1 MKIYKIIPML
11 ILSAFS
17 VGAQLTV
24 EDITT
29 DSVNLFVDNKETAKS
44 SRVALGAT
52 VLLPGLGHQYIGRS
66 NSALVYFTAD
76 ILSLFGAIFSEQYSR
91 KLQSDARGYA
101 GQYAFVQPENKNG
114 RYWQMVGSFN
124 SMREYNEAVSLNR
137 MDSDAYEDESYNW
150 YWADESYKDE
160 YNKIR
165 NNSHKFHTAT
175 AFFIGAMVLNRI
187 VSFVDIRSSTRHK
200 SIKFAPTVSSTMQSS
215 GISVTASF

>member
-1 MKIYKIIPML
+1 MKIYKIIPLL

-17 VGAQLTV
+17 VGAQLSV
-24 EDITT
+24 ESITT
-29 DSVNLFVDNKETAKS
+29 DSVNLFVDNKEAAKS

-76 ILSLFGAIFSEQYSR
+76 ILSLFGAIFSEQYSH
-91 KLQSDARGYA
+91 KLQSEARGYA
-101 GQYAFVQPENKNG
+101 GQYASVQAENKDG

-124 SMREYNEAVSLNR
+124 SMREYNDAIGLNR
-137 MDSDAYEDESYNW
+137 ADGAYEDESYNW
-150 YWADESYKDE
+150 YWADDSYRDE

-215 GISVTASF
+215 GISVTANF